1 MLVREA
7 STLVRYTGEQ
17 SVWHSIILSCIL
29 QVTFSLQPTP
39 GVSVTFSVLFGSSG
53 SDFFNLTGEALWVRV
68 ATAFLLDANLSFP
81 IPFLPSLRLVI
92 FDGKLSLE
100 GEALTGVMISERAGL
115 PRRARGDLVF
125 GVLSSLLTP
134 ARPLQVS
141 GVPALARAAF
151 LQGVVN
157 LFT

>member
-1 MLVREA
+1 M
-7 STLVRYTGEQ
+7 
-17 SVWHSIILSCIL
+17 
-29 QVTFSLQPTP
+29 
-39 GVSVTFSVLFGSSG
+39 
-53 SDFFNLTGEALWVRV
+53 
-68 ATAFLLDANLSFP
+68 
-81 IPFLPSLRLVI
+81 I